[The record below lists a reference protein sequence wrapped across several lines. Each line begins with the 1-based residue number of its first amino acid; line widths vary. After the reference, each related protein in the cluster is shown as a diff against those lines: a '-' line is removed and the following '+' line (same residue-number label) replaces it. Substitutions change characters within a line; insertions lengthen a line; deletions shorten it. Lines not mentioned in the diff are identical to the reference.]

1 VPIKLL
7 ALTTLACFELA
18 LLVGAE
24 GAEPI
29 VTNKPA
35 VGLFVLPSASELK
48 RASESVSVA
57 PKSSNQPPVLLRL
70 TNTVENFSAELGGGL
85 LSESELHAGR
95 FEWMNERP
103 ILQSREAAPRRWLD
117 RLPLSGGALLSKNP
131 NARRNPLEVDGW

>member
-1 VPIKLL
+1 MTCLEV
-7 ALTTLACFELA
+7 A

-29 VTNKPA
+29 GTNKPA
-35 VGLFVLPSASELK
+35 VRLFVLPSASELK
-48 RASESVSVA
+48 RASELVSVA

-70 TNTVENFSAELGGGL
+70 TNTVENFSAESSGGS
-85 LSESELHAGR
+85 LSENELHAGR

-103 ILQSREAAPRRWLD
+103 ILHQSREAAPRRWLD

-131 NARRNPLEVDGW
+131 NTRRNPLEVDGW

>member
-1 VPIKLL
+1 MTCLEV
-7 ALTTLACFELA
+7 AV
-18 LLVGAE
+18 LVGAE

-29 VTNKPA
+29 VTNKPM
-35 VGLFVLPSASELK
+35 VQLFVLPSASELK
-48 RASESVSVA
+48 GASELVSVA

-70 TNTVENFSAELGGGL
+70 TNAVENFSAEVGGGSL
-85 LSESELHAGR
+85 TESELHAER

-103 ILQSREAAPRRWLD
+103 MLQSREMAPRRWLD